1 MGKGLCNSKIVRY
14 NVEKTEKVVDEM
26 NSYEKLKR
34 VCDEVDPLLAKCVT
48 AESPEFKAW
57 QLKAE
62 NILTKC
68 YGVQSRE
75 FHRFRNIIFYPRY
88 AHATQSDEVDQCVKG
103 LKEAK
108 AYFEVYLEEIE
119 NDCAEN
125 VLSDVSGM
133 SKNISDEVKSA
144 MKNVNSARKKKVFI
158 VHGHDNAL
166 KQEVARMVEKQGL
179 EAIILSEQANGG
191 KTIIEKI
198 EENAEVGA
206 AICLFT
212 KDDYGR
218 AKDASEDKLRARQ
231 NVVFEAGYFMGKLG
245 RGNVIIVA
253 DKDLELPS
261 DMQGVVYTDSKNWKI
276 EVLQGLDKIGYA
288 IDFNKL
294 FRR

>member
-88 AHATQSDEVDQCVKG
+88 AYATQSDEVNLCAEG

-119 NDCAEN
+119 DDCAEN
-125 VLSDVSGM
+125 VSSDVSG
-133 SKNISDEVKSA
+133 ISDESKFVEEK
-144 MKNVNSARKKKVFI
+144 VNSTRKKKVFI
-158 VHGHDNAL
+158 VHGHNDAL
-166 KQEVARMVEKQGL
+166 KQEVARIIEKQGI
-179 EAIILSEQANGG
+179 EAIILSEQANQG

-198 EENAEVGA
+198 EENADVDA

-212 KDDYGR
+212 GDDYGR
-218 AKDASEDKLRARQ
+218 AKGIETEKSKLRARQ

-245 RGNVIIVA
+245 RKNVIIVA
-253 DKDLELPS
+253 DKNLELPS
-261 DMQGVVYTDSKNWKI
+261 DMQGVVYTDAGNWKT
-276 EVLQGLDKIGYA
+276 EVLQELDKIGYA

-294 FRR
+294 FKK

>member
-1 MGKGLCNSKIVRY
+1 MGEALYDENIMRY
-14 NVEKTEKVVDEM
+14 NGKNEKVVDEM

-34 VCDEVDPLLAKCVT
+34 VCEEVDPLLAKCVT

-57 QLKAE
+57 QVKAE

-68 YGVQSRE
+68 YGMESKE
-75 FHRFRNIIFYPRY
+75 LYRFRNIIFYPRY
-88 AHATQSDEVDQCVKG
+88 AYATQSDEVNLCAEG

-119 NDCAEN
+119 DHCAEN
-125 VLSDVSGM
+125 VSSDVSG
-133 SKNISDEVKSA
+133 ISDEAKSVE
-144 MKNVNSARKKKVFI
+144 KKVNSTRKRKVFI
-158 VHGHDNAL
+158 VHGHNEAL

-179 EAIILSEQANGG
+179 EAIILSEQANQG

-198 EENAEVGA
+198 EENADVDA

-212 KDDYGR
+212 GDDYGR
-218 AKDASEDKLRARQ
+218 AKDTEAEENKLRARQ

-245 RGNVIIVA
+245 RKNVIIVA
-253 DKDLELPS
+253 DKNLELPS
-261 DMQGVVYTDSKNWKI
+261 DMQGVVYTDAGNWKT

>member
-1 MGKGLCNSKIVRY
+1 M
-14 NVEKTEKVVDEM
+14 EKNEKVVDEM

-34 VCDEVDPLLAKCVT
+34 VCEEVDPLLAKCVT

-57 QLKAE
+57 QVKAE

-68 YGVQSRE
+68 YGMESRE
-75 FHRFRNIIFYPRY
+75 LYRFRNIIFYPRY
-88 AHATQSDEVDQCVKG
+88 AYATQSDEVNLCAEG

-119 NDCAEN
+119 DNCAEN
-125 VLSDVSGM
+125 VSSDVSG
-133 SKNISDEVKSA
+133 ISDEAKFVEEK
-144 MKNVNSARKKKVFI
+144 VNSTRRKKVFI
-158 VHGHDNAL
+158 VHGHNDAL
-166 KQEVARMVEKQGL
+166 KQEVARIIEKQGI
-179 EAIILSEQANGG
+179 EAVILSEQANQG

-198 EENAEVGA
+198 EENADVDA

-212 KDDYGR
+212 GDDYGR
-218 AKDASEDKLRARQ
+218 AKGTEAEENKLRARQ

-245 RGNVIIVA
+245 RKNVIIVA
-253 DKDLELPS
+253 DKNLELPS

>member
-1 MGKGLCNSKIVRY
+1 MRTLRDIM
-14 NVEKTEKVVDEM
+14 EKNEKVVDEM

-34 VCDEVDPLLAKCVT
+34 VCEEVDPLLAKCVT

-57 QLKAE
+57 QVKAE

-68 YGVQSRE
+68 YGMESKE
-75 FHRFRNIIFYPRY
+75 LYRFRNIIFYPRY
-88 AHATQSDEVDQCVKG
+88 AYATQSDEVNLCAEG

-119 NDCAEN
+119 DDCAEN
-125 VLSDVSGM
+125 VSSDVSG
-133 SKNISDEVKSA
+133 ISDEAKFVKG
-144 MKNVNSARKKKVFI
+144 KVNSTRKKKVFI
-158 VHGHDNAL
+158 VHGHNDAL
-166 KQEVARMVEKQGL
+166 KQEVARIIEKQGI
-179 EAIILSEQANGG
+179 EAVILSEQANQG

-198 EENAEVGA
+198 EENADVDA

-212 KDDYGR
+212 GDDYGR
-218 AKDASEDKLRARQ
+218 AKGTEAEEDKLRARQ

-245 RGNVIIVA
+245 RENVIIVA

-288 IDFNKL
+288 VDFNRL
-294 FRR
+294 FKR